1 MAARSDRSPAVPG
14 ATGVQQSDIASAWRA
29 LGGPACDIEA
39 VEVTDSTNA
48 DLLARARVQAP
59 QRPWL
64 LAAGWQRAGRG
75 RHGRAWSTPPGD
87 AALLSVAVALR
98 QQAALAP
105 LTLACGVGVAESLQ
119 AAGVDVRLKWP
130 NDVLLAGRK
139 LAGILAELALDPRG
153 VRTVVLGIGL
163 NLVLPPDSLARIAQ
177 PAAALA
183 EVLDAAALR
192 AHRAQWSARLGA
204 AALQALQA
212 FDVHGFAP
220 FHARFERLLAWRGER
235 VALHDGGRT
244 VAEGVLEGIDAL
256 GCLRVT
262 TAAGERSFHAGEL
275 SLRAIA
281 TA

>member
-29 LGGPACDIEA
+29 LGAPVCDIEA
-39 VEVTDSTNA
+39 VEVTDSTNS

-183 EVLDAAALR
+183 EVLDAAGCGRNARSGLR
-192 AHRAQWSARLGA
+192 GWVPRHCRRCRVSTCTASRRSMRASSACSPGA
-204 AALQALQA
+204 AS
-212 FDVHGFAP
+212 
-220 FHARFERLLAWRGER
+220 AWRC
-235 VALHDGGRT
+235 T
-244 VAEGVLEGIDAL
+244 M
-256 GCLRVT
+256 
-262 TAAGERSFHAGEL
+262 AAGPWPRGCS
-275 SLRAIA
+275 RASTPSA
-281 TA
+281 ACA

>member
-29 LGGPACDIEA
+29 LGAPVCDIEA
-39 VEVTDSTNA
+39 VKVTDSTNS

-87 AALLSVAVALR
+87 AALLSVAVAL
-98 QQAALAP
+98 
-105 LTLACGVGVAESLQ
+105 
-119 AAGVDVRLKWP
+119 
-130 NDVLLAGRK
+130 
-139 LAGILAELALDPRG
+139 
-153 VRTVVLGIGL
+153 
-163 NLVLPPDSLARIAQ
+163 
-177 PAAALA
+177 
-183 EVLDAAALR
+183 
-192 AHRAQWSARLGA
+192 
-204 AALQALQA
+204 
-212 FDVHGFAP
+212 
-220 FHARFERLLAWRGER
+220 
-235 VALHDGGRT
+235 HDGGRT